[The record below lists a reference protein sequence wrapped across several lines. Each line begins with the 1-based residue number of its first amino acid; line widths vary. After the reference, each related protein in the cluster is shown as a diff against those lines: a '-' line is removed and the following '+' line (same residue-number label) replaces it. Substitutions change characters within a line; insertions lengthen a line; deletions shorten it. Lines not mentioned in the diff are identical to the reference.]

1 MAADATLVKAAFDLG
16 KSRVPGDFSA
26 IFNKQYEGLIAFN
39 NQRAQ
44 GMADITKAAGGLAID
59 LTKAGVEIAQK
70 NKEFNAEYKSMT
82 DDYTSALN
90 AESADIYKNGSS
102 QNQSVV
108 DHAHGVIDDYKAQI
122 TELQAG
128 GDPNKKTKKEI
139 MGLYGDLEK
148 FRGKLNE
155 ERANVLIANELY
167 ETDEVDLA
175 NSYGGD
181 PNLQAVA
188 AIQRSPK
195 GDQKAMGISYFRNED
210 NDLVMRYPTNILNF
224 AYLEGVRKDQMQAAG
239 GDPDLSAKLYQP
251 DEKISLEEDSKYAVS
266 GEDSPDLDK
275 STQSTLPQ
283 AEYETIT
290 VKALNSML
298 VKKDRASNNAANGV
312 VEEAALAS
320 KAQDKSTKK
329 LMHGDFSRIK
339 VQTYDKF
346 YDIFKSKDA
355 NIQYLATN
363 PLTIG
368 YGSSKRTYKQ
378 DLAMNQD
385 INVAV
390 IETLGIG
397 SDEFTAEELKDGKIS
412 PAELAKH
419 DEAKAMIIEKL
430 TNPQTESDRLIAAGE
445 LAKYWTQHAEAEF
458 NYSRTPPDK
467 VVNKK
472 KIDYQSMVEEK
483 KVQKEDGFSDDIS
496 DDNNTLINT
505 DGFAQGSDLA

>member
-1 MAADATLVKAAFDLG
+1 MAADSTLVKAAFDLG

-90 AESADIYKNGSS
+90 AESADIYKKGSS

-122 TELQAG
+122 TGLQADG
-128 GDPNKKTKKEI
+128 NPNKKTKKKI
-139 MGLYGDLEK
+139 MELYGDLEK

-224 AYLEGVRKDQMQAAG
+224 AYLEGVRKDQMQAA
-239 GDPDLSAKLYQP
+239 
-251 DEKISLEEDSKYAVS
+251 S
-266 GEDSPDLDK
+266 GVDSPGLDK

-290 VKALNSML
+290 VKALNSMI
-298 VKKDRASNNAANGV
+298 VKKDHMSNNAANGV
-312 VEEAALAS
+312 IEEAALAS

-390 IETLGIG
+390 
-397 SDEFTAEELKDGKIS
+397 
-412 PAELAKH
+412 
-419 DEAKAMIIEKL
+419 
-430 TNPQTESDRLIAAGE
+430 
-445 LAKYWTQHAEAEF
+445 
-458 NYSRTPPDK
+458 
-467 VVNKK
+467 
-472 KIDYQSMVEEK
+472 
-483 KVQKEDGFSDDIS
+483 
-496 DDNNTLINT
+496 
-505 DGFAQGSDLA
+505 

>member
-1 MAADATLVKAAFDLG
+1 MAADSTLVKAAFDLG

-90 AESADIYKNGSS
+90 AESADIYKKGSS

-122 TELQAG
+122 TGLQADG
-128 GDPNKKTKKEI
+128 NPNKKTKKKI
-139 MGLYGDLEK
+139 MELYGDLEK

-251 DEKISLEEDSKYAVS
+251 DEKTEQNSKYTVS
-266 GEDSPDLDK
+266 GVDSPGLDK

-290 VKALNSML
+290 VKALNSMI
-298 VKKDRASNNAANGV
+298 VKKDHMSNNAANGV
-312 VEEAALAS
+312 IEEAALAS

-390 IETLGIG
+390 IETLGIS
-397 SDEFTAEELKDGKIS
+397 SDEFTAKELKDGKIS

-419 DEAKAMIIEKL
+419 EEAKGMIIEKL
-430 TNPQTESDRLIAAGE
+430 TNPQTESDRLVAAGE

-467 VVNKK
+467 VVNKETP
-472 KIDYQSMVEEK
+472 DYKSMIT
-483 KVQKEDGFSDDIS
+483 DFPDDRS
-496 DDNNTLINT
+496 NDNPTPINT
-505 DGFAQGSDLA
+505 DGFAEGSDLA

>member
-26 IFNKQYEGLIAFN
+26 IFNKQYEGLVEFN

-82 DDYTSALN
+82 DDYVSALN
-90 AESADIYKNGSS
+90 TESADIYKKGSS

-239 GDPDLSAKLYQP
+239 GNPDLSGVDSTGL
-251 DEKISLEEDSKYAVS
+251 DE
-266 GEDSPDLDK
+266 
-275 STQSTLPQ
+275 STQST

-290 VKALNSML
+290 VKALNSMIK
-298 VKKDRASNNAANGV
+298 KKDHATHNAANGLID
-312 VEEAALAS
+312 EAQMAS
-320 KAQDKSTKK
+320 KALDKGTKK

-339 VQTYDKF
+339 QGTYDKY
-346 YDIFKSKDA
+346 YDIFKSKEA
-355 NIQYLATN
+355 NINYLSTN

-368 YGSSKRTYKQ
+368 YSSSKRTYKQ

-397 SDEFTAEELKDGKIS
+397 SDEFTAKELKDGKIS

-419 DEAKAMIIEKL
+419 DEAKAAIIEKL
-430 TNPQTESDRLIAAGE
+430 TNPQTESDRLIAASE

-467 VVNKK
+467 VVNKEK
-472 KIDYQSMVEEK
+472 LDYKSMIT
-483 KVQKEDGFSDDIS
+483 FPDDRG
-496 DDNNTLINT
+496 DDNTTPINT

>member
-1 MAADATLVKAAFDLG
+1 MAADSTLVKAAFDLG

-90 AESADIYKNGSS
+90 AESADIYKKGSS

-122 TELQAG
+122 TGLQADG
-128 GDPNKKTKKEI
+128 NPNKKTKKKI
-139 MGLYGDLEK
+139 MELYGDLEK

-224 AYLEGVRKDQMQAAG
+224 AYLEGVRKDQMQATE
-239 GDPDLSAKLYQP
+239 QN
-251 DEKISLEEDSKYAVS
+251 SKYTVS
-266 GEDSPDLDK
+266 GVDSPGLDK

-298 VKKDRASNNAANGV
+298 VKKDHMSNNAANGV
-312 VEEAALAS
+312 IEEAALAS

-397 SDEFTAEELKDGKIS
+397 SDIITLKQLQELDINGDGTLNPALAGKDGRFGTKDDV
-412 PAELAKH
+412 AGELDKH
-419 DEAKAMIIEKL
+419 QEAKAAIIEKL
-430 TNPQTESDRLIAAGE
+430 TNPQTESDRLVAAGE

-467 VVNKK
+467 VVNKETP
-472 KIDYQSMVEEK
+472 DYKSMITN
-483 KVQKEDGFSDDIS
+483 FPDDRS
-496 DDNNTLINT
+496 NDNPTPINT
-505 DGFAQGSDLA
+505 DGFAEGSDLA